1 MTVDISIDDRYHL
14 KCQEKDR
21 SEQKMRVSQPE
32 MDKTHKR
39 IVEGASR
46 LMRKRGIDATSVNDV
61 MKKAHLTHGGFY
73 RHFGSKES
81 LVSAAL
87 EDAFNEVVNGIDECY
102 GRQGLKKGSE
112 QYYEY
117 YLSEGHVK
125 HPELGCPIAALS
137 MDVAR
142 SSASIK
148 SAFTVGVERAIEKLA
163 QGGVG
168 TAEENRAAAFRKLSM
183 MAGAVMIARAVDAK
197 TADAVLAACK
207 EG

>member
-1 MTVDISIDDRYHL
+1 
-14 KCQEKDR
+14 
-21 SEQKMRVSQPE
+21 MRVSQSA

-39 IVEGASR
+39 ILESASR
-46 LMRKRGIDATSVNDV
+46 LIRKRGIEGTSVNDV

-73 RHFGSKES
+73 RHFDSKES

-87 EDAFNEVVNGIDECY
+87 EDAFNEVVNAIEECY
-102 GRQGLKKGSE
+102 GRQGLKNGSE
-112 QYYEY
+112 QYYQH

-142 SSASIK
+142 ANPPIK
-148 SAFTVGVERAIEKLA
+148 SAFTVGVERAIQKLA
-163 QGGVG
+163 QAGNG
-168 TAEENRAAAFRKLSM
+168 TAEENRAAAFRQLSM
-183 MAGAVMIARAVDAK
+183 MAGAVMIARAADAK
-197 TADAVLAACK
+197 TASAVLAACK